1 MCPVPD
7 SWHWQLILSI
17 NLFIKEDTVILTP
30 DKQIRLENKVW
41 EDTINKAAT

>member
-1 MCPVPD
+1 MRPVPGA
-7 SWHWQLILSI
+7 WHWRLILSI
-17 NLFIKEDTVILTP
+17 ILFIKEDTVILTP